1 MNNQNKEINETIKRT
16 KRYWYVDG
24 FAEIGVGILLMII
37 ILFNQ
42 AVGLVHQQII
52 QIILCVVGLPVL
64 IILGGRA
71 INRIVSR
78 LKEKYTY
85 PRTGYV
91 SYQPKDRSQR
101 WKGVLRSGIAGLLVG
116 ATTTLITGNIPQVY
130 QYLFVALLICLAY
143 VYVVYVIGLNRFYL
157 NAAVTLA
164 VAAALILLG
173 ASQNTFFQVF
183 FFGQGLIWVI
193 SGGVTLCNYLQVTQ
207 PPLEGES

>member
-24 FAEIGVGILLMII
+24 FAEIAVGILLMILM
-37 ILFNQ
+37 LFNQ
-42 AVGLVHQQII
+42 AVSLVNQQIA
-52 QIILCVVGLPVL
+52 QIILRVIALPAL

-71 INRIVSR
+71 ISRIVSR

-101 WKGVLRSGIAGLLVG
+101 WKRVLRSGIAGLLAG
-116 ATTTLITGNIPQVY
+116 TATSLIIGNISQVY

-143 VYVVYVIGLNRFYL
+143 VYVGYVIGLNRFYM
-157 NAAVTLA
+157 NATVTLA
-164 VAAALILLG
+164 MAAALILLDV
-173 ASQNTFFQVF
+173 SQNTFFQVF

-193 SGGVTLCNYLQVTQ
+193 SGSITLCNYLQATQ